1 METLKTMT
9 DDQLVHEYYNG
20 GNNSAFDILLKRH
33 QQYIYNYIHF
43 KIRDTQ
49 ITEDIFQETFV
60 KAIMSIQRGAY
71 SPSGKFR
78 GWLAR
83 IAHNLT
89 IDHFRQVKSENTLS
103 NDDAS
108 IDLLNDKSLCDG
120 TIEDDLIAMQISS
133 DVRLLIANLPDVQ
146 REVLIMRYYK
156 DLSFKEIADLTGV
169 SINTAL
175 GRMRYAIINI
185 RRMAEEN
192 NILLTV

>member
-1 METLKTMT
+1 METLKNMS
-9 DDQLVHEYYNG
+9 DDQLVHAYSNE
-20 GNNSAFDILLKRH
+20 GNNIAFDLLLQRH
-33 QQYIYNYIHF
+33 QQYVFNYINF

-49 ITEDIFQETFV
+49 ITQDIFQETFV

-83 IAHNLT
+83 IAHNLI
-89 IDHFRQVKSENTLS
+89 IDHYRQIKSENTLS
-103 NDDAS
+103 NDDSS
-108 IDLLNDKSLCDG
+108 IDLFNNKSLCDG
-120 TIEDDLIAMQISS
+120 TIEDDLINMQITA
-133 DVRLLIANLPDVQ
+133 DIRALISHLPNVQ

-175 GRMRYAIINI
+175 GRMRYAIMNI

-192 NILLTV
+192 DIILTA

>member
-9 DDQLVHEYYNG
+9 DDQLVHLYSDE
-20 GNNSAFDILLKRH
+20 GNNIAFDALLKRH

-43 KIRDTQ
+43 KVRDSQ
-49 ITEDIFQETFV
+49 IAEDIFQETFV
-60 KAIMSIQRGAY
+60 KAIISIQRGAY
-71 SPSGKFR
+71 LPSGKFR

-89 IDHFRQVKSENTLS
+89 IDHFRQVKNENTYS
-103 NDDAS
+103 NDDAE

-120 TIEDDLIAMQISS
+120 TIEDELISMQITS
-133 DVRLLIANLPDVQ
+133 DIRVLITHLPDVQ

-175 GRMRYAIINI
+175 GRMRYAIINM

-192 NILLTV
+192 KIVLTV